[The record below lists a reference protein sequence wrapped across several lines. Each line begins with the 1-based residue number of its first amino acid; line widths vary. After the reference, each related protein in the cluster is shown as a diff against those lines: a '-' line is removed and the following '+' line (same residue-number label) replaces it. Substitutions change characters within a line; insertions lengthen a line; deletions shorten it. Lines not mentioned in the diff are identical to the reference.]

1 MIVKAFE
8 LSKININNYNLY
20 LLHGKNEG
28 LKKATI
34 SKITSSY
41 ENIEIQKFDEKQIL
55 ENQELFMDE
64 ILSSSLFY
72 AEKLVIINQ
81 TTDKILKN
89 IEYIYNKKINGLILI
104 INSDFLEKKSKLR
117 NFFEKEKE
125 LISVPFYP
133 DTTQTLSFLANKFF
147 KEKKISISQSNINL
161 IINKCNG
168 DREFLENELSK
179 IEFFLYN
186 KKSIETHELSKL
198 INLIENHSISDLLD
212 NCLINNARK
221 VLIILNE
228 NNFNNE
234 DCIIIIK
241 TFLAKTKKILK
252 LSNNYAKNNNL
263 EMTISESKPPIFWKE
278 KDAVKQQLQKWKP
291 DMLKKLIANINQ
303 VELELKKNSQSS
315 LSILMNF
322 IFEQISIKA

>member
-28 LKKATI
+28 LKKTI
-34 SKITSSY
+34 ISQITSSY

-117 NFFEKEKE
+117 NFFEKEKD

-221 VLIILNE
+221 VSLILNE

-252 LSNNYAKNNNL
+252 LANNYAKNNNL

-322 IFEQISIKA
+322 IFEQISLKA

>member
-81 TTDKILKN
+81 TTDKLLKN

-234 DCIIIIK
+234 DCIIVIK

-252 LSNNYAKNNNL
+252 LANNYAKNNNL

>member
-221 VLIILNE
+221 VSLILNE
-228 NNFNNE
+228 NNFSNE

-252 LSNNYAKNNNL
+252 LANNYVKNNNL

>member
-28 LKKATI
+28 LKKETI
-34 SKITSSY
+34 SQITSSY
-41 ENIEIQKFDEKQIL
+41 KNIEIQKFDEKQIL

-212 NCLINNARK
+212 NCLINNSRK
-221 VLIILNE
+221 VLLILNE

-252 LSNNYAKNNNL
+252 LANNYAKNNNL

-322 IFEQISIKA
+322 IFEQISLKA

>member
-252 LSNNYAKNNNL
+252 LANNYAKNNNL

-303 VELELKKNSQSS
+303 VELELKKNSQFS

-322 IFEQISIKA
+322 IFEQISVKA

>member
-252 LSNNYAKNNNL
+252 LANNYAKNNNL

-278 KDAVKQQLQKWKP
+278 KDAVKQQLQKWQP

-303 VELELKKNSQSS
+303 VELELKKNSQFS

-322 IFEQISIKA
+322 IFEQISLKA

>member
-41 ENIEIQKFDEKQIL
+41 KNIEIQKFDEKQIL

-221 VLIILNE
+221 VSLILNE

-252 LSNNYAKNNNL
+252 LANNYVKNNNL
-263 EMTISESKPPIFWKE
+263 EMTISESRPPIFWKE
-278 KDAVKQQLQKWKP
+278 KDTVKQQLQKWKP

>member
-28 LKKATI
+28 LKKETI
-34 SKITSSY
+34 SQITSSY
-41 ENIEIQKFDEKQIL
+41 KNIEIQKFDEKQIL

-252 LSNNYAKNNNL
+252 LANNYAKNNNL
-263 EMTISESKPPIFWKE
+263 EMTISESKSPIFWKE
-278 KDAVKQQLQKWKP
+278 KDAVKQQLQSWKP

>member
-34 SKITSSY
+34 SEITSSY
-41 ENIEIQKFDEKQIL
+41 KNIEIQKFDEKQIL

-252 LSNNYAKNNNL
+252 LANNYVKNNNL
-263 EMTISESKPPIFWKE
+263 EMTISESRPPIFWKE
-278 KDAVKQQLQKWKP
+278 KDTVKQQLQKWKP

>member
-252 LSNNYAKNNNL
+252 LANNYVKNNNL

>member
-179 IEFFLYN
+179 VEFFLYN

-212 NCLINNARK
+212 NCLINNSRK
-221 VLIILNE
+221 VLLILNE

-252 LSNNYAKNNNL
+252 LANNYAKNNSL

-322 IFEQISIKA
+322 IFEQISLKA

>member
-133 DTTQTLSFLANKFF
+133 CL
-147 KEKKISISQSNINL
+147 
-161 IINKCNG
+161 
-168 DREFLENELSK
+168 
-179 IEFFLYN
+179 LYT
-186 KKSIETHELSKL
+186 SPSPRD
-198 INLIENHSISDLLD
+198 S
-212 NCLINNARK
+212 
-221 VLIILNE
+221 
-228 NNFNNE
+228 
-234 DCIIIIK
+234 
-241 TFLAKTKKILK
+241 
-252 LSNNYAKNNNL
+252 
-263 EMTISESKPPIFWKE
+263 
-278 KDAVKQQLQKWKP
+278 
-291 DMLKKLIANINQ
+291 
-303 VELELKKNSQSS
+303 
-315 LSILMNF
+315 
-322 IFEQISIKA
+322 

>member
-28 LKKATI
+28 LKKAII
-34 SKITSSY
+34 SEITSSY
-41 ENIEIQKFDEKQIL
+41 ENIEIQKYDEKQIL

-252 LSNNYAKNNNL
+252 LANNYAKNNNL

>member
-41 ENIEIQKFDEKQIL
+41 ENIETQKFDEKQIL

-252 LSNNYAKNNNL
+252 LANNYAKNNNL

-322 IFEQISIKA
+322 IFEQISLKA

>member
-55 ENQELFMDE
+55 DNQELFMDE

-212 NCLINNARK
+212 NCLINNSRK
-221 VLIILNE
+221 VLLILNE

-252 LSNNYAKNNNL
+252 LANNYAKNNNL

-322 IFEQISIKA
+322 IFEQISLKA

>member
-252 LSNNYAKNNNL
+252 LANNYAKNNNL

-322 IFEQISIKA
+322 IFEQISLKA

>member
-212 NCLINNARK
+212 NCLINNSRK
-221 VLIILNE
+221 VLLILNE

-252 LSNNYAKNNNL
+252 LANNYVKNNNL
-263 EMTISESKPPIFWKE
+263 EMTISESRPPIFWKE

-291 DMLKKLIANINQ
+291 DMIKKLIANINQ

>member
-28 LKKATI
+28 LKKAII
-34 SKITSSY
+34 SEITSSY

-252 LSNNYAKNNNL
+252 LANNYAKNNNL

-303 VELELKKNSQSS
+303 VELELKKNSQFS

>member
-34 SKITSSY
+34 SKIISSY

-252 LSNNYAKNNNL
+252 LANNYAKNNNL

-303 VELELKKNSQSS
+303 VELELKKNSQFS

-322 IFEQISIKA
+322 IFEQISLKA

>member
-72 AEKLVIINQ
+72 TEKLVIINQ

-252 LSNNYAKNNNL
+252 LANNYAKNNNL

-322 IFEQISIKA
+322 ILEQISLKA

>member
-8 LSKININNYNLY
+8 LNKININNYNLY

-252 LSNNYAKNNNL
+252 LANNYAKNNNL

>member
-28 LKKATI
+28 LKKAII
-34 SKITSSY
+34 SEITSSY

-221 VLIILNE
+221 VSLILNE

-252 LSNNYAKNNNL
+252 LANNYAKNNNL

-303 VELELKKNSQSS
+303 VELELKKNSQFS

-322 IFEQISIKA
+322 IFEQISLKA

>member
-212 NCLINNARK
+212 NCLINNSRK
-221 VLIILNE
+221 VLLILNE

-252 LSNNYAKNNNL
+252 LANNYVKNNNL
-263 EMTISESKPPIFWKE
+263 EMTISESRPPIFWKE
-278 KDAVKQQLQKWKP
+278 KDTVKQQLQKWKP

-322 IFEQISIKA
+322 IFEQISLKA

>member
-1 MIVKAFE
+1 MIIKAFE

-28 LKKATI
+28 LKKAII
-34 SKITSSY
+34 SKITSIY
-41 ENIEIQKFDEKQIL
+41 ESIEIQKFDEKQIL

-64 ILSSSLFY
+64 ILSSSLFNT
-72 AEKLVIINQ
+72 EKLIIINQ

-212 NCLINNARK
+212 NCLINNSRK
-221 VLIILNE
+221 VSLILNE

-234 DCIIIIK
+234 DCIIVIK

-252 LSNNYAKNNNL
+252 LANNYAKNNNL

-278 KDAVKQQLQKWKP
+278 KDAVKHQLQKWKP
-291 DMLKKLIANINQ
+291 DMLKKLIIDINQ

-315 LSILMNF
+315 LNILMNF
-322 IFEQISIKA
+322 IFEQISPKA